1 MMKIRS
7 GYMLRKVMDTYV
19 IMGLGSA
26 NYTPNQIM
34 SLNETGV
41 VLWELLEKGADKK
54 ALVDRL
60 LSEYE
65 VEEATAENDVDI
77 FISQLR
83 EKDLIEE

>member
-7 GYMLRKVMDTYV
+7 GYMLRKVIDTYV
-19 IMGLGSA
+19 IMGLGGA

-54 ALVDRL
+54 ELVDRL

-65 VEEATAENDVDI
+65 VDAATADKDVDE
-77 FISQLR
+77 FISHLR